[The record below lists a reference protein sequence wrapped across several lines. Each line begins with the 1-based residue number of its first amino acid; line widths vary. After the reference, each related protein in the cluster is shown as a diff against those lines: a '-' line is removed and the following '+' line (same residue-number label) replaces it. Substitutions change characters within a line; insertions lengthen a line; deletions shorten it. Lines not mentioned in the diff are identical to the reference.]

1 MFRMMKFELF
11 KIVRERTLKICI
23 MTAFLVSVVM
33 LSGTNITIESFVPKS
48 FLVSIIA
55 SLYASLYA
63 SMDFEDKKI
72 LYLILSGNDR
82 KKIVIAKLA
91 AVFIGTEAVNFI
103 FPAIAFFLCPEWE
116 AALKIRIFFAYI
128 LLGSVLA
135 VIGELVSW
143 IIKKQGAAVLATV
156 VFQIGS
162 LFMMNG
168 EKTSDIFIHIVPI
181 GIVKL
186 CLETNSQI
194 RCCMLLGI
202 WFVVLL
208 ALTLIVSRH
217 SEV

>member
-33 LSGTNITIESFVPKS
+33 LSGTNITVESFVPKS

-55 SLYASLYA
+55 SLYASFYA

-143 IIKKQGAAVLATV
+143 IIKKQGAAVL
-156 VFQIGS
+156 
-162 LFMMNG
+162 MNG